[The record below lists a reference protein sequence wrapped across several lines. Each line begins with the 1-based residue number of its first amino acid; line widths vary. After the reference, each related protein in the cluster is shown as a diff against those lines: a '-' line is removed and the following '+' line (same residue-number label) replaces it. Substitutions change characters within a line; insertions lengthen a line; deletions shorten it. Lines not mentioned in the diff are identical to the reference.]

1 MAGRSIRCACCWGR
15 TVASDSHVKRARSA
29 RALLAVLV
37 ACACSAA
44 PRPFPLRDPLRVDTD
59 LRSVSVKCHEEGTDE
74 DPHHQSCAPE
84 NYVSPLAW
92 DGMDN
97 SIFRPL
103 VEVFAVDP
111 GGEAVNANSFDE
123 VADSAWFTNRIGARE
138 LSLDEI
144 KAGACTP
151 EELLDGEKEADGA
164 WLIDKGKVN
173 GASLGF
179 RVNIPGKGKFLFK
192 TDPKGQPER
201 ATAASVIGAAAYDAA
216 GFFSSCE
223 QVVYFKPSVLKLKP
237 GLRFKNN
244 SGIERAFDQKML
256 QATLAEASKRGE
268 LVRMQASAW
277 LPGQL
282 IGPFRYEGTRSD
294 DPNDAIPHEDRREL
308 RGGRLLAAWIHHFD
322 AREQNSMD
330 SWIADA
336 GKKGPPDS
344 SPGYVRH
351 YYLDTSDSL
360 GSEWDWDGIS
370 RRLGHSYLLD
380 WGDIGRDFVTLGI
393 ATRPWE
399 RVQRTPGREKFGYFD
414 VATFE
419 PEKWLNEYP
428 NPAFSRMTER
438 DGAWMARILARF
450 TPDRVAA
457 LVEMGRFSE
466 PGDTAYITQVLDA
479 RLAKIMARYLTR
491 LSPLADVH
499 VADGNRLCA
508 TDLARWRG
516 VRPAEQFR
524 YSATLGGAA
533 LPVSAA
539 SADSLCVSLPQHE
552 FAADVKDDDPR
563 RYTVVRIH
571 DGVAPGPLVAHLY
584 DLGAQRGYRLVG
596 VQRPEGDE

>member
-1 MAGRSIRCACCWGR
+1 MEGRSTRCASWWGVI
-15 TVASDSHVKRARSA
+15 VASERSRISRRSA
-29 RALLAVLV
+29 GALLG
-37 ACACSAA
+37 ACGLLACSAA

-59 LRSVSVKCHEEGTDE
+59 LRSVSVPCHEEGTDD
-74 DPHHQSCAPE
+74 DPHHRSCAPE
-84 NYVSPLAW
+84 NYISPLAW
-92 DGMDN
+92 DGIDN

-103 VEVFAVDP
+103 VEVFAVNP
-111 GGEAVNANSFDE
+111 HGEAKNVNSFDE
-123 VADSAWFTNRIGARE
+123 VADSAWFTNRLGARD
-138 LSLDEI
+138 LSIDEI
-144 KAGACTP
+144 KAGACVP
-151 EELLDGEKEADGA
+151 NELLDGEKETDGA

-201 ATAASVIGAAAYDAA
+201 ATAASVIGAAAYDAV
-216 GFFSSCE
+216 GFFTSCE

-237 GLRFKNN
+237 GLRYKNN
-244 SGIERAFDQKML
+244 SGIERKFDQAAL
-256 QATLAEASKRGE
+256 QSVLSEATKRGE

-370 RRLGHSYLLD
+370 RRLGRSYLLD
-380 WGDIGRDFVTLGI
+380 WGDIGADFVTLGI
-393 ATRPWE
+393 PTRPWE

-414 VATFE
+414 VATFQAD
-419 PEKWLNEYP
+419 KWLNEYP

-457 LVEMGRFSE
+457 LVEMGRFSD
-466 PGDTAYITQVLDA
+466 PGDTAYITQVLNA
-479 RLAKIMARYLTR
+479 RLAKILSRYLTR
-491 LSPLADVH
+491 VSPLTDVRIEP
-499 VADGNRLCA
+499 GGQLCA
-508 TDLARWRG
+508 TDLARWRE
-516 VRPAEQFR
+516 VRPEAEFR
-524 YSATLGGAA
+524 YSASTAGGTRLPAMKRGMDVCVTLPIHE
-533 LPVSAA
+533 LDSA
-539 SADSLCVSLPQHE
+539 VR
-552 FAADVKDDDPR
+552 DDDPR
-563 RYTVVRIH
+563 RYTVIRIGN
-571 DGVAPGPLVAHLY
+571 GVAGGPLIAHLY
-584 DLGAQRGYRLVG
+584 DLGVPRGYRLVG
-596 VQRPEGDE
+596 LERPEGNE